1 MNINNKIPEIKA
13 QIITFPYGCGLTE
26 LKMQGK
32 ALSKV
37 FDQQIY
43 TFFPSNWCSRNRTN
57 MSISPDGEHTITQV

>member
-43 TFFPSNWCSRNRTN
+43 TFFPSNCCSRNRTN